1 MVFLSFVSLV
11 SFDRISKGMN
21 PNHPLTRLV
30 FRLKKGGK
38 NREKGR
44 KEGEKRRAKE
54 GKSGEKGRKIACC
67 WMVKGCF
74 YLRIGVEIPIF

>member
-44 KEGEKRRAKE
+44 KEGEKRRAKG
-54 GKSGEKGRKIACC
+54 GKSGEKGRINTGFFGR
-67 WMVKGCF
+67 KGSV
-74 YLRIGVEIPIF
+74 LSLPL